1 MPSVSQSYDVLINF
15 VNDTSD
21 CVSIQL
27 LRDYGR
33 EGGAFTIIQPSDSVT
48 LVLESGSLYQYC
60 LKTQVNV
67 ASVIVRPWRDIHCN
81 VSILFIDGT
90 SSHTA
95 DYPSS
100 VSGIIVDRLWRD
112 HRFSIWDNP

>member
-33 EGGAFTIIQPSDSVT
+33 EDGAFTIIQPSDSVT

-60 LKTQVNV
+60 LKTRINV

-90 SSHTA
+90 SRTTE
-95 DYPSS
+95 YPSS
-100 VSGIIVDRLWRD
+100 VNGIIVDRLWRD
-112 HRFSIWDNP
+112 YRFGIWDNP